1 MSDPVIETVAE
12 VFNVASDRI
21 NDQTGPG
28 ELEGWDSVGHLDLVM
43 AIEQKFGVQLT
54 MDESTSLASVVD
66 IRRILQKKRATS

>member
-54 MDESTSLASVVD
+54 MDESTNLSSVGD
-66 IRRILQKKRATS
+66 IRQILTQKGAEI